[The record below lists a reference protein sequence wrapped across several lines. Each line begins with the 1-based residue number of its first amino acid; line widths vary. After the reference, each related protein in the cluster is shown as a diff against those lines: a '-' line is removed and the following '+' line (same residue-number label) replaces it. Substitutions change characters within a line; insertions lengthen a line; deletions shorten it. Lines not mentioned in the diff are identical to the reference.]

1 MQEMQNL
8 LDKLLPPQK
17 TDPADYEWMIRETPQ
32 HEWIDRQGIYLWL
45 AFFFSEIGA
54 GAYFVSLFSDFRA
67 GYIAGYIT
75 TLVLGGLIHM
85 AYLGNP
91 QRAIKMFTKVRT
103 SELSRG
109 MWVILV
115 FAVLG
120 FFQCLLGFQF
130 GPVLKT
136 VMGIV
141 CILLIMHG
149 FATMNV
155 MKAIPSWNQSTLLP
169 LSIVSGIWVGSQMI
183 QFLAGVSGGDVLEME
198 VWSRVLLLAYSGLIA
213 LFLWGSYHSSEAAR
227 FSVVKLLRGDFSK
240 LFYLVAALCFVA
252 PLLLTLAMGAL
263 GVNSAGIFLRL
274 LVVLAGDLLLR
285 YSIMKSAYYTPLL

>member
-1 MQEMQNL
+1 MQEMQTL
-8 LDKLLPPQK
+8 LAKILPSRK
-17 TDPADYEWMIRETPQ
+17 TDPADYEWMIKETPQ
-32 HEWIDRQGIYLWL
+32 HEWIDNQGVFLWL

-54 GAYFVSLFSDFRA
+54 GAYFVSLFHDFRPGYVA
-67 GYIAGYIT
+67 GYFI

-91 QRAIKMFTKVRT
+91 QRAIRMFTKVRT

-120 FFQCLLGFQF
+120 FFQSLVGFHF

-136 VMGIV
+136 LMGLV
-141 CILLIMHG
+141 CVLLIMHG

-169 LSIVSGIWVGSQMI
+169 LSIVSGIWVGSQII
-183 QFLAGVSGGDVLEME
+183 QLMMGLSGREVAGME
-198 VWSRVLLLAYSGLIA
+198 VWCRVILLAYGALIA
-213 LFLWGSYHSSEAAR
+213 LFVWGSFHSSEAAKYSITTLV
-227 FSVVKLLRGDFSK
+227 FGDYSR
-240 LFYLVAALCFVA
+240 LFYLVIVLSFGV
-252 PLLLTLAMGAL
+252 PMLLTLSMWAL
-263 GVNSAGIFLRL
+263 GANAAGIFLRL
-274 LVVLAGDLLLR
+274 AFVLVGDLLLR
-285 YSIMKSAYYTPLL
+285 YSVMKSAYYTPLL